1 MYNLLCAVKYLHSAN
16 VLHRD
21 LKPAN
26 ILVNEDCSVKICDFG
41 LARSIAGIESANF
54 MVGSSKRFKEEDHEM
69 KSESS
74 QDDVAFAHTEPAMLH
89 HHGHPHP
96 HQDSDDQQSHQ

>member
-26 ILVNEDCSVKICDFG
+26 VLVNEDCSVKISDFG
-41 LARSIAGIESANF
+41 LARSISGVETATCILDGRKFAKDTHGEETKAEEAQGDVILKGVEL
-54 MVGSSKRFKEEDHEM
+54 SKI
-69 KSESS
+69 
-74 QDDVAFAHTEPAMLH
+74 H
-89 HHGHPHP
+89 HKDETGKG
-96 HQDSDDQQSHQ
+96 